1 MSGARTSEDHG
12 SGAGFSDRRPPTAE
26 GLRSAL
32 YDGALLRLPPS
43 PGSRAL
49 LARATALLEA
59 ELGPAPRE
67 AHLRMTP
74 SALFSALGR
83 VRRALYLAPEAHRE
97 IAGLLADH
105 GLDPREYAIDPARLR
120 VVHPRGEL
128 EPAAAAVYAVHRDT
142 WYGHPPALITWWIP
156 LDDLPPEQT
165 FVFWPERLGAAVEN
179 DSEAFDY
186 EAWVAKGWSLKIGW
200 QDPEAGKTARYPAFL
215 GDRAALGPGV
225 GFACQR
231 GESLLFAGAHLHGTR
246 AHAAPLTR
254 FSLDLRVVHLGDAA
268 AGRGAPR
275 VDDRS
280 RGSSLG
286 DYVRLGPLWAGEDP
300 P

>member
-1 MSGARTSEDHG
+1 MSAP
-12 SGAGFSDRRPPTAE
+12 GFTAARPPTAD
-26 GLRSAL
+26 GLRAAL
-32 YDGALLRLPPS
+32 YGGALLRLPPS
-43 PGSRAL
+43 PGSLALVGRAAAL
-49 LARATALLEA
+49 LQA

-67 AHLRMTP
+67 AHLKMAP
-74 SALFSALGR
+74 NALFSALGR
-83 VRRALYLAPEAHRE
+83 VRRALYLSPEAHVE
-97 IAGLLADH
+97 IAQTLADH
-105 GLDPREYAIDPARLR
+105 GLDPAEYAIDPARLR
-120 VVHPRGEL
+120 VVHPRGEQ

-142 WYGHPPALITWWIP
+142 WYGHPSALVTWWIP

-165 FVFWPERLGAAVEN
+165 FVFWPDKLAEPVDN

-225 GFACQR
+225 GFACRR

-254 FSLDLRVVHLGDAA
+254 FSLDLRVAHLGDVA

-286 DYVRLGPLWAGEDP
+286 DYVRLAAVWP
-300 P
+300 PSEPV